1 MWKNIVNYVI
11 FELSQEQP
19 TSPFVQVFLASLKLP
34 CGAGFANKC
43 IVFNLYSLSE
53 IASSKGR
60 AGKLLQTVRQLLTH
74 WRANVQMWKRAIKQK
89 LAEFIFIASRGW
101 NTCGVLAIVF
111 PSVSNNPKIHTPNTN
126 SDSSISSELRS
137 PKWLFQ
143 SGFWNI
149 HYKVASYLTIE
160 FNLFG

>member
-111 PSVSNNPKIHTPNTN
+111 LSVSNNPKIQTPAAATNT
-126 SDSSISSELRS
+126 DSSISNELRS
-137 PKWLFQ
+137 PRGWLWD
-143 SGFWNI
+143 STDG
-149 HYKVASYLTIE
+149 
-160 FNLFG
+160 